1 LARGLPRISRA
12 LLAQRLVGLERGRL
26 NLRTALRD
34 GRVEL
39 NGAAPLRRAFPTH

>member
-1 LARGLPRISRA
+1 MAHIYL
-12 LLAQRLVGLERGRL
+12 GRL

-39 NGAAPLRRAFPTH
+39 NGAAPLRRAFPTWIGISPFATT